1 MKFSDQ
7 QSPEDIALEQ
17 QLRAMQPAP
26 LSKAT
31 LHRLEQSLESA
42 VSNDE
47 SNSVEQHT
55 ILQPA
60 AGKDGSWRPVLW
72 SIAAMLMIGLWL
84 ISVYL
89 PGQSAEQLAQARQHI
104 PAGKEI
110 VLNQHSP
117 EIQTVSN
124 NPPPEEATVERNMR
138 LTNVHDEG
146 IVMSIGNIP
155 MKRLRY
161 EFIDTYQWPTAEG
174 SGRMRME
181 VPREDFVLVPVSTY

>member
-17 QLRAMQPAP
+17 QLRALQPAP

-31 LHRLEQSLESA
+31 LHRLEQSLEST
-42 VSNDE
+42 VSNAE
-47 SNSVEQHT
+47 SNSGELHS

-72 SIAAMLMIGLWL
+72 SMAAILMIGLWL

-89 PGQSAEQLAQARQHI
+89 PGQSPEQIAQARQHT
-104 PAGKEI
+104 PAGKET
-110 VLNQHSP
+110 VLDQQSP

-124 NPPPEEATVERNMR
+124 HTPPEEATVERNMR

-161 EFIDTYQWPTAEG
+161 EFIDTYQWPTAG
-174 SGRMRME
+174 GNGQMRME
-181 VPREDFVLVPVSTY
+181 VPREDFVLAPVSIY

>member
-17 QLRAMQPAP
+17 QLRALQPAP
-26 LSKAT
+26 LSKVT
-31 LHRLEQSLESA
+31 LHRLEQSLEST
-42 VSNDE
+42 VSNAE
-47 SNSVEQHT
+47 SNSEVHHS

-72 SIAAMLMIGLWL
+72 SMAAILMIGLWL
-84 ISVYL
+84 LSVYL
-89 PGQSAEQLAQARQHI
+89 PGRTPEQPKQVRQQV
-104 PAGKEI
+104 PERKAPG
-110 VLNQHSP
+110 LNHHSP

-124 NPPPEEATVERNMR
+124 HTPPEETSVERNMR

-161 EFIDTYQWPTAEG
+161 EFIETYQWPTAEG

>member
-7 QSPEDIALEQ
+7 QTPEDIALEQ

-26 LSKAT
+26 LSKTT

-42 VSNDE
+42 VFNDK
-47 SNSVEQHT
+47 SNSEEQDT
-55 ILQPA
+55 ILQLA

-72 SIAAMLMIGLWL
+72 SMAAMLMIGLWL
-84 ISVYL
+84 ISLYL

-124 NPPPEEATVERNMR
+124 NPSPAEATVEGGRVE
-138 LTNVHDEG
+138 LPTEPPCV
-146 IVMSIGNIP
+146 P
-155 MKRLRY
+155 PPKRQSGAQWSKPI
-161 EFIDTYQWPTAEG
+161 FTSFDTSP
-174 SGRMRME
+174 
-181 VPREDFVLVPVSTY
+181 